1 MRDVRIVAVYDVIQ
15 EKTRKIAL
23 AINKSIESDKRYILK
38 KLEDK
43 TI

>member
-15 EKTRKIAL
+15 DKTRKIAL
-23 AINKSIESDKRYILK
+23 AINKLIE
-38 KLEDK
+38 LENK